1 MSPVAEESSGH
12 YTPIMTKL
20 LEEALRAVADLPDA
34 EQDALATAILAE
46 VQGEEEWHRRFVAS
60 EGDLELLADQA
71 LAEHR
76 QARSQPLDPNT
87 L

>member
-1 MSPVAEESSGH
+1 
-12 YTPIMTKL
+12 MTKL
-20 LEEALRAVADLPDA
+20 LEQALRAVADLPDA

-46 VQGEEEWHRRFVAS
+46 VQGEEEWDRRFGAS
-60 EGDLELLADQA
+60 TGDLAHLADEA

-76 QARSQPLDPNT
+76 GRRSQPLDPDA